1 MIWCVED
8 DDSIRDIEMYALQSA
23 GYETRGFE
31 DGESFR
37 TALQKEQP
45 DLVLLD
51 LMLPGVDGMEL
62 LTGMR
67 SSPTQKNIPVII
79 TTAKGNE
86 YDRVKGL
93 DQGADYYLVKPF
105 GVMELI
111 STVKAVLRRCK
122 PTDSDGTLRHG
133 AIVMN
138 TAAHTVTADGNSVAL
153 TTKEFDLLRL
163 FMRHPGIAFPRETL
177 MEEIWGTDF
186 IGESRTID
194 MHIKTLRQK
203 LGEAG
208 EMIETVRGIGYRMK
222 AEE

>member
-8 DDSIRDIEMYALQSA
+8 DDSIRDIEIYALRSVGFEA
-23 GYETRGFE
+23 RGFQ

-37 TALQKEQP
+37 AALLQEQP
-45 DLVLLD
+45 ELVLLD

-62 LTGMR
+62 LRWMR
-67 SSPTQKNIPVII
+67 SSAAQKNIPVII
-79 TTAKGNE
+79 TTARGRE
-86 YDRVKGL
+86 FDRVNGL
-93 DQGADYYLVKPF
+93 DLGADYYLVKPF

-122 PTDSDGTLRHG
+122 PLDTDAMLRHG
-133 AIVMN
+133 SVIMN
-138 TAAHTVTADGNSVAL
+138 TAAHTVTVDGTPAAL
-153 TTKEFDLLRL
+153 TAKEFDLLHL
-163 FMRHPGIAFPRETL
+163 FMRRPGIAFARETL

-203 LGEAG
+203 LGSSG

>member
-8 DDSIRDIEMYALQSA
+8 DDSIRDIEMYALQSV
-23 GYETRGFE
+23 GFETRGFQ

-37 TALQKEQP
+37 AALQKEQP
-45 DLVLLD
+45 ELVLLD
-51 LMLPGVDGMEL
+51 LMLPGIDGMEL
-62 LTGMR
+62 LRGMR
-67 SSPTQKNIPVII
+67 SSAAQKNIPVII
-79 TTAKGNE
+79 TTAKGRE
-86 YDRVKGL
+86 FDRVNGL

-122 PTDSDGTLRHG
+122 PLGCSPTIQHSS
-133 AIVMN
+133 IIMN
-138 TAAHTVTADGNSVAL
+138 TAAHTVTADGKPVAL
-153 TTKEFDLLRL
+153 TTKEFELLNL
-163 FMRHPGIAFPRETL
+163 FMRHPGIAFPREVL

-203 LGEAG
+203 LGNPG